1 MFAVMD
7 KLRDNFFMDIDNKL
21 KKIKASEMDIDK
33 KLEKI
38 KASEIKKSIKKV
50 NEIYREELKKQNESD

>member
-21 KKIKASEMDIDK
+21 
-33 KLEKI
+33 EKI
-38 KASEIKKSIKKV
+38 KASEIEKSIKEV
-50 NEIYREELKKQNESD
+50 NKQYRESIMGKIGE

>member
-21 KKIKASEMDIDK
+21 K
-33 KLEKI
+33 KI